1 MEMTSHPFVPFFKI
15 FENGGRSKT
24 FAKKSSDAGKSENQ
38 NFYADKKKIQ
48 FDVEMMVDIIMSTE
62 PEDGGKTHA
71 QVLADVIEAVHPGSV
86 DWAALCPFR
95 TTRLS

>member
-1 MEMTSHPFVPFFKI
+1 MEIASHPFVPFFEM
-15 FENGGRSKT
+15 FGHGGRSKT
-24 FAKKSSDAGKSENQ
+24 LAKKSRNAEKSQSHECNI
-38 NFYADKKKIQ
+38 DTKKTQ

-62 PEDGGKTHA
+62 PAKVGKTRV
-71 QVLADVIEAVHPGSV
+71 QVYADVIEAVHPGSV